1 MKLTGAIYQTN
12 EAPTAGILG
21 YHSHRSPAI
30 WNQHL
35 VPARKFNVELGTH
48 DIHSTAPIL
57 RREWSTKH
65 LQYSI
70 LGLWSAHNSSL
81 RPPHPAESNMVHD
94 QCCASYAMPCVLAV
108 TRFKSLSHRLDV
120 DLSVLRANFTGWRRG
135 SRIRAPTGYPSM
147 RLCQPG
153 YAIVHTP
160 QLDLFNRQEG
170 SSKLSL
176 DMHCPISKV
185 TKLPIIVF

>member
-21 YHSHRSPAI
+21 HHSHRSPAI

-48 DIHSTAPIL
+48 DDIHSTAPML
-57 RREWSTKH
+57 RGEWSTKH

-135 SRIRAPTGYPSM
+135 SRLFEHLWATHPCICAFPPTGLIQPS
-147 RLCQPG
+147 RGHPNYHWTC
-153 YAIVHTP
+153 IV
-160 QLDLFNRQEG
+160 LFQ
-170 SSKLSL
+170 K
-176 DMHCPISKV
+176 
-185 TKLPIIVF
+185 